1 MEGSNHLRDLVE
13 PQLLRESESG
23 LRFQLVTAR
32 PLEERD
38 DRHGLQA
45 PLVEV

>member
-1 MEGSNHLRDLVE
+1 MQRSNHSLDLVE
-13 PQLLRESESG
+13 AQLLPESESG

-32 PLEERD
+32 LLEQRD

-45 PLVEV
+45 PLVEA